1 MLIFSSSYVLHF
13 NWRPRENALSSSDMR
28 TLELPRLTS
37 NHRELDL
44 SPDKFGTLQDA
55 TPLLADPAALREFM
69 AREGYLFLPG
79 ALNREEV
86 LAARRVCAERLAA
99 EGLLDERQDVM
110 SCIAKEGVKV
120 AFRKD
125 LAEHNPELMKVL
137 YAGPMMDLF
146 RTLIGTEVLHF
157 DYTWFR
163 AVAPGLGTP
172 PHMDIVYMGRGTQK
186 LYTAWTPIGD
196 IPIETGGLMVL
207 ERSHLHDRLNKGYG
221 TKDVDKFCEN
231 RREAGFEKMGG
242 GGNIRDGGQLSNNA
256 PTLRDRLG
264 GRWLTAD
271 YRAGDVLIFSVFLV
285 HASLDNQSNTIRLSS
300 DSRYQS
306 ALEPADHRWMG
317 ENPSAHGPASKR
329 GMIC

>member
-1 MLIFSSSYVLHF
+1 
-13 NWRPRENALSSSDMR
+13 MR

-37 NHRELDL
+37 NQMELDL
-44 SPDKFGTLQDA
+44 APDKFGRLQDA
-55 TPLLADPAALREFM
+55 TPLLADPVALREHM

-79 ALNREEV
+79 ALNRVEV
-86 LAARRVCAERLAA
+86 LAARRTCAERLA
-99 EGLLDERQDVM
+99 ERGLLDTRYDVM
-110 SCIAKEGVKV
+110 DCVAAEGARVG
-120 AFRKD
+120 F
-125 LAEHNPELMKVL
+125 LAELAHNNPELTKVI
-137 YAGPMMDLF
+137 YTGPMMDLF

-157 DYTWFR
+157 DFTWFR
-163 AVAPGLGTP
+163 AVSPGLGTP

-221 TKDVDKFCEN
+221 TKDVDTFCEN
-231 RREAGFEKMGG
+231 RREAGFSKMGG

-256 PTLRDRLG
+256 PTLRDHLG

-285 HASLDNQSNTIRLSS
+285 HASLDNYSNTIRLSS
-300 DSRYQS
+300 DTRYQS

-317 ENPSAHGPASKR
+317 EKPIAHGLEGKR
-329 GMIC
+329 GKIC